1 MTCTDGILV
10 AYTSPII
17 HAFVGQARRHVV
29 DGLYSRFGIFV
40 DGDSLKQ
47 NGIRLI
53 DYKMWLFI
61 NIAVF
66 AFFIK
71 CDIFY

>member
-1 MTCTDGILV
+1 MAV
-10 AYTSPII
+10 ACYSYCKQTVCKS
-17 HAFVGQARRHVV
+17 VV
-29 DGLYSRFGIFV
+29 DGLYSRFGIFI

-61 NIAVF
+61 YIAVF